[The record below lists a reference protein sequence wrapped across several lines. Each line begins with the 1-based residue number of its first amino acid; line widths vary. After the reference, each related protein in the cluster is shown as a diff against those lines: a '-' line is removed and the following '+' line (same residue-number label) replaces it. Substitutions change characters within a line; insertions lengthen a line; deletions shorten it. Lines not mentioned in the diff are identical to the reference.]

1 MKKIISLMFCLM
13 LVFLSQ
19 LAFAETEKYY
29 NIDIESCDEIIVS
42 YYNGGEFSDPLMTG
56 YYEYYTTDSVEK
68 KDILKS
74 LSNIKFIPFDGGF
87 ASNGGESLNIY
98 VDGEFVVSF
107 QLSSTEKLLCRTP
120 DKFYYF
126 SIEEYRKLEDVVLS
140 YKTKNDTKV
149 YLDNKEIRFY
159 NSPIIIDD
167 RTLVPAKVICDKLEI
182 KAYWGGDDRIILN
195 KGEKS
200 LVIYNDRV
208 YENKTFIPIDVG
220 CRVID
225 GLAMIP
231 IRKVAEFFGYGVKW
245 EDNSV
250 YILSL

>member
-13 LVFLSQ
+13 LIFSSQ

-42 YYNGGEFSDPLMTG
+42 YYNGGEFSDPLTTG
-56 YYEYYTTDSVEK
+56 YYKYYTTDSVEK

-74 LSNIKFIPFDGGF
+74 LSNIKLIPFDGGF
-87 ASNGGESLNIY
+87 FANGGESLNIY
-98 VDGEFVVSF
+98 VDGEIVVSF
-107 QLSSTEKLLCRTP
+107 YLSSTKNLLCRTP

-159 NSPIIIDD
+159 NSPIITND
-167 RTLVPAKVICDKLEI
+167 RTLVPAEFICETLGLEVG
-182 KAYWGGDDRIILN
+182 WGGDRVILRQ
-195 KGEKS
+195 GDKS

-220 CRVID
+220 YQIVD
-225 GLAMIP
+225 ELAMIP
-231 IRKVAEFFGYGVKW
+231 IRRVAEFFGYDVKW
-245 EDNSV
+245 ENECV
-250 YILSL
+250 YIISK

>member
-1 MKKIISLMFCLM
+1 MFCLM
-13 LVFLSQ
+13 LVFSSQ

-56 YYEYYTTDSVEK
+56 YYKYFTTDSVEK

-74 LSNIKFIPFDGGF
+74 LSNIKLIPFDGGF
-87 ASNGGESLNIY
+87 GATGGESLNIY
-98 VDGEFVVSF
+98 VDGEMVVSF
-107 QLSSTEKLLCRTP
+107 HLSSSEKLLCRTP

-159 NSPIIIDD
+159 NSPIITND
-167 RTLVPAKVICDKLEI
+167 RTLVPTKFICEI
-182 KAYWGGDDRIILN
+182 LGIEAGWGGDRVILRQ
-195 KGEKS
+195 GDKS

-220 CRVID
+220 YQVVD
-225 GLAMIP
+225 ELAMIP
-231 IRKVAEFFGYGVKW
+231 IRKVAEFFGYDVKW
-245 EDNSV
+245 ENECV
-250 YILSL
+250 YIISK